1 MTSVSSGLLIASETL
16 LSIAEKITSNVLK
29 ESGKMNRK
37 VVSLVSR
44 VREDVEMLGKLVKAL
59 GEKAQ
64 LLQGGGEGIKL
75 APYLYAYALKN
86 QVVFAKASPR
96 RFMVSFSPE
105 NREVWVSAGRFKA
118 LFSPGRIKVISKGFS
133 VEFDPYNR
141 GDYVEKYNDI
151 KFLVDELETVVN
163 KKLIQSLN
171 VKLGKISV

>member
-29 ESGKMNRK
+29 ESGKMNPK

-75 APYLYAYALKN
+75 AP
-86 QVVFAKASPR
+86 
-96 RFMVSFSPE
+96 
-105 NREVWVSAGRFKA
+105 
-118 LFSPGRIKVISKGFS
+118 
-133 VEFDPYNR
+133 
-141 GDYVEKYNDI
+141 
-151 KFLVDELETVVN
+151 
-163 KKLIQSLN
+163 
-171 VKLGKISV
+171 